1 MQVFNAGRM
10 EKKIIEHIAA
20 GHCRIAFGKNEVQEK
35 LLRLDSAAIAG
46 SAGAGE
52 CSGEC
57 SGAGAGAGAAEC
69 SAAEA
74 RVEIL
79 CGEGSQAHLLFE
91 LGSKPELGAKPELSA
106 ESELGK
112 EAALSAQS
120 GAPKTIMEVKLE
132 RGALLRLDVVQE
144 TSLHLVVHL
153 EGDSTLYFGSFS
165 VGGSLI
171 ENDYEIDFD
180 APHSEAHLG
189 GVYITSGTERF
200 STNVNV
206 NHNHGDT
213 LSNQLFKGIL
223 SGSSVAR
230 FQGRITVLKDAQ
242 KTKAY
247 QANNNLLISP
257 DARAYTR
264 PHLVINADDVQCSHG
279 ATVGSLSQDEL
290 FYMRSRGISLQEAQL
305 LQQQAFVHEVTDR
318 LLTAES
324 QEIILPLLEDALRNR
339 L

>member
-10 EKKIIEHIAA
+10 EKKFIEHIAA

-57 SGAGAGAGAAEC
+57 SGAGAAEC

-79 CGEGSQAHLLFE
+79 CGKGSQAHLLFE
-91 LGSKPELGAKPELSA
+91 LGAKSELGANPELGAK
-106 ESELGK
+106 SELGK
-112 EAALSAQS
+112 EAALSAQR
-120 GAPKTIMEVKLE
+120 GAPKTKMEVKLE

>member
-57 SGAGAGAGAAEC
+57 SGAGAGEC

-79 CGEGSQAHLLFE
+79 CGAGSQAHLLFE
-91 LGSKPELGAKPELSA
+91 LGANPELGAK
-106 ESELGK
+106 SELGK
-112 EAALSAQS
+112 EAALSAQ
-120 GAPKTIMEVKLE
+120 GGTPKTRMEVKLE

>member
-57 SGAGAGAGAAEC
+57 SGAGAGEC

-79 CGEGSQAHLLFE
+79 CGAGSQAHLLF
-91 LGSKPELGAKPELSA
+91 
-106 ESELGK
+106 ELGK

-120 GAPKTIMEVKLE
+120 GAPKTKMEVKLE

>member
-35 LLRLDSAAIAG
+35 LLRLGSAAIAD
-46 SAGAGE
+46 SAGAG
-52 CSGEC
+52 
-57 SGAGAGAGAAEC
+57 EC

-91 LGSKPELGAKPELSA
+91 LGAKPELGAKSELGA

-120 GAPKTIMEVKLE
+120 GAPKTKMEVKLE

>member
-10 EKKIIEHIAA
+10 EKIIEHIAA
-20 GHCRIAFGKNEVQEK
+20 GYCRIAFGKNEVQEK

-57 SGAGAGAGAAEC
+57 SGADAAEC

-91 LGSKPELGAKPELSA
+91 LGAKPELGAK
-106 ESELGK
+106 SELGK
-112 EAALSAQS
+112 EAALSAQR
-120 GAPKTIMEVKLE
+120 GAPKTKMEVKLE

-144 TSLHLVVHL
+144 TSLHLVAHL

>member
-35 LLRLDSAAIAG
+35 LLRLGSAAIAD

-57 SGAGAGAGAAEC
+57 SGAGAGEC

-120 GAPKTIMEVKLE
+120 GAPKTKMEVKLE

-144 TSLHLVVHL
+144 TSLHLVAHL

>member
-20 GHCRIAFGKNEVQEK
+20 GHCRIAFGKNEVQDK

-57 SGAGAGAGAAEC
+57 SGAGAGEC

-79 CGEGSQAHLLFE
+79 CGAGSQAHLLFE
-91 LGSKPELGAKPELSA
+91 LGAKPELGAK
-106 ESELGK
+106 SELGK
-112 EAALSAQS
+112 EAALGAQ
-120 GAPKTIMEVKLE
+120 GGTPKTRMEVKLE

>member
-1 MQVFNAGRM
+1 M

-57 SGAGAGAGAAEC
+57 SGAGAGAGAGEC

-79 CGEGSQAHLLFE
+79 CGAGSQAHLLFE
-91 LGSKPELGAKPELSA
+91 L
-106 ESELGK
+106 
-112 EAALSAQS
+112 SAQS
-120 GAPKTIMEVKLE
+120 GAPKTKMEVKLE

-144 TSLHLVVHL
+144 TSLQLVVHL

>member
-57 SGAGAGAGAAEC
+57 SGAGAAEC

-79 CGEGSQAHLLFE
+79 CGAGSQAHLLFE
-91 LGSKPELGAKPELSA
+91 LGAKPELGAK
-106 ESELGK
+106 SELGK
-112 EAALSAQS
+112 EAALGAQ
-120 GAPKTIMEVKLE
+120 GGTPKTRMEVKLE

>member
-10 EKKIIEHIAA
+10 EKIIEHIAA

-57 SGAGAGAGAAEC
+57 SGAGAGEC

-91 LGSKPELGAKPELSA
+91 LGAKPELGAK
-106 ESELGK
+106 SELGK
-112 EAALSAQS
+112 EAALGAQR
-120 GAPKTIMEVKLE
+120 GAPKTRMEVKLE

>member
-1 MQVFNAGRM
+1 M
-10 EKKIIEHIAA
+10 EKIIEHIAA

-57 SGAGAGAGAAEC
+57 SGTGAAEC

-91 LGSKPELGAKPELSA
+91 LG
-106 ESELGK
+106 
-112 EAALSAQS
+112 AQS
-120 GAPKTIMEVKLE
+120 GAPKTRMEVKLE

>member
-10 EKKIIEHIAA
+10 EKKFIEHIAA
-20 GHCRIAFGKNEVQEK
+20 GHCRFAFGKNEVQEK
-35 LLRLDSAAIAG
+35 LLRLDSAAIAD

-57 SGAGAGAGAAEC
+57 SGAGAGEC

-79 CGEGSQAHLLFE
+79 CGEGSQAHLL
-91 LGSKPELGAKPELSA
+91 LELGAKSD
-106 ESELGK
+106 LGK

-120 GAPKTIMEVKLE
+120 GAPKTMMEVKLE

-324 QEIILPLLEDALRNR
+324 QEIILPLLEDTLRNR

>member
-10 EKKIIEHIAA
+10 EKIIEHIAA

-57 SGAGAGAGAAEC
+57 SGTGAGEC

-79 CGEGSQAHLLFE
+79 CGAGSQAHLLFE
-91 LGSKPELGAKPELSA
+91 LG
-106 ESELGK
+106 
-112 EAALSAQS
+112 AQR
-120 GAPKTIMEVKLE
+120 GTPKTRMEVKLE

>member
-10 EKKIIEHIAA
+10 EKKIIENIAA

-46 SAGAGE
+46 SACAG
-52 CSGEC
+52 
-57 SGAGAGAGAAEC
+57 EC

-79 CGEGSQAHLLFE
+79 CGEGAQAHLLFE
-91 LGSKPELGAKPELSA
+91 LGAKSELGAKPELGA
-106 ESELGK
+106 KSELGK
-112 EAALSAQS
+112 EAALSAQG
-120 GAPKTIMEVKLE
+120 GAPKTRMEVKLE

>member
-10 EKKIIEHIAA
+10 EKKFIEHIAA

-35 LLRLDSAAIAG
+35 LLRLDSAAIVG
-46 SAGAGE
+46 SADASE

-79 CGEGSQAHLLFE
+79 CGAGSQAHLLFE
-91 LGSKPELGAKPELSA
+91 LG
-106 ESELGK
+106 
-112 EAALSAQS
+112 AQR
-120 GAPKTIMEVKLE
+120 GAPKTKMEVKLE

>member
-10 EKKIIEHIAA
+10 EKIIEHIAA

-57 SGAGAGAGAAEC
+57 SGAGAAEC

-79 CGEGSQAHLLFE
+79 CGAGSQAHLLFE
-91 LGSKPELGAKPELSA
+91 LGAKPELGAK
-106 ESELGK
+106 SELGK
-112 EAALSAQS
+112 EPALGAQS
-120 GAPKTIMEVKLE
+120 GAPKTKMEVKLE

>member
-20 GHCRIAFGKNEVQEK
+20 GHCRIAFGKNEVQDK

-52 CSGEC
+52 CSGADT
-57 SGAGAGAGAAEC
+57 GEC

-79 CGEGSQAHLLFE
+79 CGAGSQAHLLFE
-91 LGSKPELGAKPELSA
+91 LGAKPELGAK
-106 ESELGK
+106 SELGK
-112 EAALSAQS
+112 EAALGAQ
-120 GAPKTIMEVKLE
+120 GGTPKTRMEVKLE

>member
-35 LLRLDSAAIAG
+35 LLRLDSAAIAD

-57 SGAGAGAGAAEC
+57 SGADAGEC
-69 SAAEA
+69 SATEA

-91 LGSKPELGAKPELSA
+91 LGAKPELGANA
-106 ESELGK
+106 ELGK
-112 EAALSAQS
+112 EAALSAQR
-120 GAPKTIMEVKLE
+120 GAPKTRMEVKLE

-144 TSLHLVVHL
+144 TSLHLVAHL

>member
-52 CSGEC
+52 CS
-57 SGAGAGAGAAEC
+57 
-69 SAAEA
+69 AAEA

-91 LGSKPELGAKPELSA
+91 LG
-106 ESELGK
+106 K

-120 GAPKTIMEVKLE
+120 GAPKTRMEVKLE

>member
-57 SGAGAGAGAAEC
+57 SGAGAAEC

-91 LGSKPELGAKPELSA
+91 LGAKPELGAK
-106 ESELGK
+106 SELGK
-112 EAALSAQS
+112 EAALSAQR
-120 GAPKTIMEVKLE
+120 GAPKTRMEVKLE

>member
-20 GHCRIAFGKNEVQEK
+20 WHCRIAFGKNEVQEK
-35 LLRLDSAAIAG
+35 LLRLDSAAIAD

-57 SGAGAGAGAAEC
+57 SGAGAGEC

-91 LGSKPELGAKPELSA
+91 LGAKP
-106 ESELGK
+106 ELGK

-120 GAPKTIMEVKLE
+120 GAPKTKMEVKLE

>member
-57 SGAGAGAGAAEC
+57 SGAGAGEC

-79 CGEGSQAHLLFE
+79 CGEGSQAHLL
-91 LGSKPELGAKPELSA
+91 LELGAKPELGA
-106 ESELGK
+106 KSELGK
-112 EAALSAQS
+112 EAALSAQR
-120 GAPKTIMEVKLE
+120 GAPKTKMEVKLE

>member
-10 EKKIIEHIAA
+10 EKIIEHIAA

-35 LLRLDSAAIAG
+35 LLRLDSAAIAD

-57 SGAGAGAGAAEC
+57 SGACAGEC

-91 LGSKPELGAKPELSA
+91 LGAKPELGAK
-106 ESELGK
+106 SELGK
-112 EAALSAQS
+112 EAALSAQR
-120 GAPKTIMEVKLE
+120 GAPKTRMEVKLE

>member
-46 SAGAGE
+46 SAGTGE
-52 CSGEC
+52 CS
-57 SGAGAGAGAAEC
+57 GAGAAEC

-79 CGEGSQAHLLFE
+79 CGAGSQAHLLFE
-91 LGSKPELGAKPELSA
+91 LG
-106 ESELGK
+106 
-112 EAALSAQS
+112 AQR
-120 GAPKTIMEVKLE
+120 GAPKTRMEVKLE

-247 QANNNLLISP
+247 QANNNLLVSP

>member
-46 SAGAGE
+46 SAGAG
-52 CSGEC
+52 
-57 SGAGAGAGAAEC
+57 EC

-120 GAPKTIMEVKLE
+120 GAPKTKMEVKLE

>member
-35 LLRLDSAAIAG
+35 LLRLDSAAIAD

-57 SGAGAGAGAAEC
+57 SGAGAGEC

-91 LGSKPELGAKPELSA
+91 LGAKPELGAK
-106 ESELGK
+106 SELGK
-112 EAALSAQS
+112 EAALSAQRD
-120 GAPKTIMEVKLE
+120 APKTRVEVKLE

>member
-1 MQVFNAGRM
+1 M
-10 EKKIIEHIAA
+10 
-20 GHCRIAFGKNEVQEK
+20 
-35 LLRLDSAAIAG
+35 
-46 SAGAGE
+46 GA
-52 CSGEC
+52 
-57 SGAGAGAGAAEC
+57 
-69 SAAEA
+69 
-74 RVEIL
+74 
-79 CGEGSQAHLLFE
+79 
-91 LGSKPELGAKPELSA
+91 KPELGAK
-106 ESELGK
+106 SELGK
-112 EAALSAQS
+112 EAALSAQR
-120 GAPKTIMEVKLE
+120 GAPKTKMEVKLE

>member
-35 LLRLDSAAIAG
+35 LLRLDSVAIAG
-46 SAGAGE
+46 SAGAG
-52 CSGEC
+52 
-57 SGAGAGAGAAEC
+57 EC

-91 LGSKPELGAKPELSA
+91 LG
-106 ESELGK
+106 
-112 EAALSAQS
+112 AQS
-120 GAPKTIMEVKLE
+120 GAPKTRMEVKLE

>member
-10 EKKIIEHIAA
+10 EKIIEHIAA

-57 SGAGAGAGAAEC
+57 SGAGAAEC

-79 CGEGSQAHLLFE
+79 CGAGSQAHLLFE
-91 LGSKPELGAKPELSA
+91 LG
-106 ESELGK
+106 
-112 EAALSAQS
+112 AQS
-120 GAPKTIMEVKLE
+120 GAPKTKMEVKLE

>member
-10 EKKIIEHIAA
+10 EKIIEHIAA

-57 SGAGAGAGAAEC
+57 SGADAAEC

-91 LGSKPELGAKPELSA
+91 LGAKPELGAK
-106 ESELGK
+106 SELGK
-112 EAALSAQS
+112 EAALSAQR
-120 GAPKTIMEVKLE
+120 GAPKTKMEVKLE

-144 TSLHLVVHL
+144 TSLHLVAHL

>member
-10 EKKIIEHIAA
+10 EKIIEHIAA
-20 GHCRIAFGKNEVQEK
+20 GHCRIAFGKNEVQDK

-57 SGAGAGAGAAEC
+57 SGAGAGEC

-91 LGSKPELGAKPELSA
+91 LGAKPELGAK
-106 ESELGK
+106 SELGT
-112 EAALSAQS
+112 EAALGAQR
-120 GAPKTIMEVKLE
+120 GAPKTKMEVKLE

>member
-1 MQVFNAGRM
+1 M
-10 EKKIIEHIAA
+10 EKIIEHIAA

-52 CSGEC
+52 CS
-57 SGAGAGAGAAEC
+57 
-69 SAAEA
+69 AAEA

-91 LGSKPELGAKPELSA
+91 LGAKPELGAK
-106 ESELGK
+106 SELGK
-112 EAALSAQS
+112 EAALGAQR
-120 GAPKTIMEVKLE
+120 GAPKTKMEVKLE

>member
-10 EKKIIEHIAA
+10 EKIIEHIAA

-57 SGAGAGAGAAEC
+57 SGAGAGEC

-91 LGSKPELGAKPELSA
+91 LG
-106 ESELGK
+106 
-112 EAALSAQS
+112 AQ
-120 GAPKTIMEVKLE
+120 GGTPKTRMEVKSE

>member
-10 EKKIIEHIAA
+10 EKIIEHIAA

-46 SAGAGE
+46 NAGAGE

-57 SGAGAGAGAAEC
+57 SGAGAAEC

-91 LGSKPELGAKPELSA
+91 LGAKPELGA

-112 EAALSAQS
+112 EAALGAQS
-120 GAPKTIMEVKLE
+120 GAPKTKMEVKLE

>member
-46 SAGAGE
+46 SAGAGV

-57 SGAGAGAGAAEC
+57 SGAGAAEC
-69 SAAEA
+69 SVAEA

-91 LGSKPELGAKPELSA
+91 LGAKPELGAK
-106 ESELGK
+106 SELGK
-112 EAALSAQS
+112 EAALGAQ
-120 GAPKTIMEVKLE
+120 GGTPKTRMEVKLE

>member
-10 EKKIIEHIAA
+10 EKKFIEHIAA

-57 SGAGAGAGAAEC
+57 SGAGAAEC

-91 LGSKPELGAKPELSA
+91 LGAKPELGAK
-106 ESELGK
+106 SELGK
-112 EAALSAQS
+112 EPALGAQR
-120 GAPKTIMEVKLE
+120 GAPKTKMEVKLE

-153 EGDSTLYFGSFS
+153 GGDSTLYFGSFS

>member
-10 EKKIIEHIAA
+10 EKIIEHIAA

-57 SGAGAGAGAAEC
+57 SGAGAGAGAGEC

-79 CGEGSQAHLLFE
+79 CGAGSQAHLLFE
-91 LGSKPELGAKPELSA
+91 LG
-106 ESELGK
+106 
-112 EAALSAQS
+112 AQS
-120 GAPKTIMEVKLE
+120 GAPKTKMEVKLE

>member
-52 CSGEC
+52 CS
-57 SGAGAGAGAAEC
+57 
-69 SAAEA
+69 AAEA

-79 CGEGSQAHLLFE
+79 CGAGSQAHLLFE
-91 LGSKPELGAKPELSA
+91 LGAKPELGAK
-106 ESELGK
+106 SELGK
-112 EAALSAQS
+112 EAALSAQR
-120 GAPKTIMEVKLE
+120 GTPKTRMEVKLE

-144 TSLHLVVHL
+144 TSLHLVAHL

-247 QANNNLLISP
+247 QANNNLLVSP